1 MRTFLVAILLFAG
14 SSANAQQALAPK
26 FIRENSPVIA
36 LTHVQLIDGTGAAA
50 QADQTIVIDH
60 GKIAAVGSAAST
72 NVPAGAKVIDARGK
86 TVIPGLVGMHEH
98 LFYPAANDGEPIFIE
113 QPFSFP
119 QLYLASGVTTT
130 RTTGSIEPYTDLQVK
145 ARVDGGRLP
154 GRIFISPR
162 LTSKVRPQLF
172 CNCIRLRMQR
182 RPAPS

>member
-1 MRTFLVAILLFAG
+1 MRTFLVAILLFAA
-14 SSANAQQALAPK
+14 SSANAQQVAPAPK

-60 GKIAAVGSAAST
+60 GKIAAVGSPAST

-119 QLYLASGVTTT
+119 QLYLASGVTTA

-145 ARVDGGRLP
+145 AR
-154 GRIFISPR
+154 
-162 LTSKVRPQLF
+162 PQLS

-182 RPAPS
+182 RPAPSSNTGTPSALLR